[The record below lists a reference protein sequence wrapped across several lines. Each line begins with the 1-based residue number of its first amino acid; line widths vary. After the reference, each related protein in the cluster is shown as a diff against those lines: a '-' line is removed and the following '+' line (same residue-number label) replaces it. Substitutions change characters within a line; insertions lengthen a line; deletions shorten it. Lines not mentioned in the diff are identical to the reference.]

1 MQSLTGKTIIIT
13 GASTGAGEATARL
26 CVQEGAN
33 VVLAARTEEALQ
45 ATVRALGKQARGV
58 VADVANGEACLK
70 LIEAASK
77 AFGRIDGL
85 VNNAGFQS
93 RGEVESVPIDKLLQ
107 IIEVNL
113 MAPMR
118 LSKLV
123 LPHLRANASGGSI
136 VNIASLAGRVPVDH
150 EAAYSASKAGLRAF
164 SFAMREELKETG
176 ISVSVV
182 SPGPIETGFILND
195 LDNVPNMVF
204 SQPMS
209 TADEVAR
216 VVVAS
221 LKDGKRER
229 VMHLSSGILTNLAYL
244 APSLKSAI
252 TPLLEAKG
260 RKAKARYLGARS
272 KGA

>member
-1 MQSLTGKTIIIT
+1 
-13 GASTGAGEATARL
+13 
-26 CVQEGAN
+26 
-33 VVLAARTEEALQ
+33 
-45 ATVRALGKQARGV
+45 
-58 VADVANGEACLK
+58 
-70 LIEAASK
+70 
-77 AFGRIDGL
+77 
-85 VNNAGFQS
+85 
-93 RGEVESVPIDKLLQ
+93 
-107 IIEVNL
+107 

-123 LPHLRANASGGSI
+123 LPHLRANATGGSI